1 MKGIIR
7 SEKLNKDGIVESLM
21 DMESAAKYLS
31 IKKSSL
37 YQLCMR
43 KQITIVKIG
52 KLNKF
57 RKTDLDAFIDKNTVE
72 AENPL

>member
-1 MKGIIR
+1 MKI
-7 SEKLNKDGIVESLM
+7 EKLYNNNEDGLIDM
-21 DMESAAKYLS
+21 DEASKYLS

-37 YQLCMR
+37 YQICMR

-57 RKTDLDAFIDKNTVE
+57 RKTDLDAFIERNTVE
-72 AENPL
+72 AESLL

>member
-1 MKGIIR
+1 MEI
-7 SEKLNKDGIVESLM
+7 EKMYKNNDSYGLM
-21 DMESAAKYLS
+21 DMESAAKYLC

-37 YQLCMR
+37 YQICMR

-57 RKTDLDAFIDKNTVE
+57 RKSDLDAFIDKNTIE
-72 AENPL
+72 AENLL

>member
-1 MKGIIR
+1 MEIK
-7 SEKLNKDGIVESLM
+7 KLYKNTDSDGLM
-21 DMESAAKYLS
+21 DMESAAKYLC

-37 YQLCMR
+37 YQICMR
-43 KQITIVKIG
+43 KEITVVKIG

-57 RKTDLDAFIDKNTVE
+57 RKSDLDAFIDKNTVE

>member
-1 MKGIIR
+1 MNR
-7 SEKLNKDGIVESLM
+7 ESLNKQNNDDGLM
-21 DMESAAKYLS
+21 NMESAAKYLS

-43 KQITIVKIG
+43 KKITLVKIG

-57 RKTDLDAFIDKNTVE
+57 RKADLDDFIKQNVIN
-72 AENPL
+72 AEN